1 VNHAQRGKHAADDR
15 WQTAQHVGQSRYDPQ
30 MEGQTTFTALEIFVG
45 LVAASAVIGLI
56 ARRVAVPYT
65 VALVVF
71 GLAAAVFAPQIDFA
85 ITEELVLVVL
95 LPGLIFE
102 ASYNLDLA
110 ELRRSFGGVALL
122 AIPGVLL
129 TAVIVALALSAA
141 AGLDFGLGMVV
152 GSMVAATDPAAV
164 IATFKR
170 LGSPKRLA
178 TLIEGESLFNDGT
191 ALVVFAIAVR
201 AVTTD
206 VTVGDAVFSF
216 VGTIVL
222 SLVIGG
228 AIGVVASWMIAS
240 VDDHLLELTV
250 SLAAAYGAYLVA
262 DLFHE
267 SGIIATVVAGMVL
280 GNYGRSIGM
289 SERTQE
295 ALDTVWEFLA
305 FLLTALVFLLV
316 GLVITLPQLAEAAW
330 PIVAGVAAI
339 LFGRALV
346 VYLMVGGTSRLI
358 SDRFHPAIP
367 TAWLHVMFW
376 SGLRGAVAVAM
387 ALSLPLAFP
396 QRALLQEITFG
407 VVLFTLLVQGT
418 TTDFVINRTHAGA
431 KQPQRHPVEEADALP

>member
-1 VNHAQRGKHAADDR
+1 MAGPVEFRPIE
-15 WQTAQHVGQSRYDPQ
+15 V
-30 MEGQTTFTALEIFVG
+30 FVA
-45 LVAASAVIGLI
+45 LVAASAVVGLV

-71 GLAAAVFAPQIDFA
+71 GLAAAFFLPQMDFSIA
-85 ITEELVLVVL
+85 EDVVLVVL

-102 ASYNLDLA
+102 ASYHLDLG

-129 TAVIVALALSAA
+129 SAMIVAAFLDLV
-141 AGLDFGLGMVV
+141 AGIDFSLGFVV
-152 GSMVAATDPAAV
+152 GAIVAATDPAAV

-170 LGSPKRLA
+170 IGTPRRLS

-191 ALVVFAIAVR
+191 ALVVFAIAQS
-201 AVTTD
+201 AVTGQ
-206 VTVGDAVFSF
+206 VTFSGAALTF
-216 VGTIVL
+216 VATLAI
-222 SLVIGG
+222 SLVIGSV
-228 AIGVVASWMIAS
+228 IGFVASAMVAT

-262 DLFHE
+262 DMFHE
-267 SGIIATVVAGMVL
+267 SGIIATVVAGIVF
-280 GNYGRSIGM
+280 GNYGRSLGM

-316 GLVITLPQLAEAAW
+316 GLVITLPDLVEAIW
-330 PIVAGVAAI
+330 PIIVCVVAI
-339 LFGRALV
+339 LVGRAMA
-346 VYLMVGGTSRLI
+346 VYLLVGGTSRLI
-358 SDRFHPAIP
+358 SDRFHPGIP
-367 TAWLHVMFW
+367 IGWLHVMFW

-387 ALSLPLAFP
+387 ALSLPSDFP

-418 TTDFVINRTHAGA
+418 TTELVLERTGANRERLTLE
-431 KQPQRHPVEEADALP
+431 PEEI